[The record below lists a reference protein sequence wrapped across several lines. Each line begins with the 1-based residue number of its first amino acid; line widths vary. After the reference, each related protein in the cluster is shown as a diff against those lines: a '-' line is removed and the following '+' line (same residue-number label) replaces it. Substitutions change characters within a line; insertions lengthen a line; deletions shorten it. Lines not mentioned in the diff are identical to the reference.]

1 MTRSPRT
8 GAPAAMRVYQ
18 LAALTIGAGIAV
30 SPTRSASICS
40 VPTDVPDSFIQNI
53 TWSTVGWAA
62 RPIAD
67 ESIGQACRRMRSITP
82 TATP

>member
-8 GAPAAMRVYQ
+8 GAPAAMRVYE

-53 TWSTVGWAA
+53 T
-62 RPIAD
+62 
-67 ESIGQACRRMRSITP
+67 
-82 TATP
+82 